1 MHIATEAPDH
11 VKDGGQI
18 AYIVGHPRGLNLT
31 FSTTNTYY
39 IYCIMS
45 DVTADGF
52 NSSPFLKE
60 LYDGLQDPELK
71 KKAIGGVK
79 AVIVITLKNKEG
91 KDQSWVLDLKK
102 EGTISKAD
110 SAPKSDVQLLLKD
123 ADFVKLA
130 NGKANGQ
137 KLFMNGKLKVKGNMM
152 KATAIESVFKQI
164 DPRPKSK
171 L

>member
-1 MHIATEAPDH
+1 
-11 VKDGGQI
+11 
-18 AYIVGHPRGLNLT
+18 
-31 FSTTNTYY
+31 
-39 IYCIMS
+39 MS
-45 DVTADGF
+45 VEVDGF
-52 NSSPFLKE
+52 NASALFKE
-60 LYDGLQDPELK
+60 LNEGLQDK
-71 KKAIGGVK
+71 SKAQEAIKGVN

-102 EGTISKAD
+102 EGTLTKVEGSV
-110 SAPKSDVQLLLKD
+110 PKGDVQLLLKD

-152 KATAIESVFKQI
+152 KATAIEFVFKKL
-164 DPRPKSK
+164 DPRPK

>member
-1 MHIATEAPDH
+1 
-11 VKDGGQI
+11 
-18 AYIVGHPRGLNLT
+18 
-31 FSTTNTYY
+31 
-39 IYCIMS
+39 MS

-52 NSSPFLKE
+52 NASE
-60 LYDGLQDPELK
+60 LFKQLQDGLADEAIK

-91 KDQSWVLDLKK
+91 KDQSWVLDLKNK
-102 EGTISKAD
+102 GDIAKVD
-110 SAPKSDVQLLLKD
+110 KLPKNDVQLLLKD

-152 KATAIESVFKQI
+152 KATAIESVFKSV
-164 DPRPKSK
+164 DPRPK

>member
-1 MHIATEAPDH
+1 
-11 VKDGGQI
+11 
-18 AYIVGHPRGLNLT
+18 
-31 FSTTNTYY
+31 
-39 IYCIMS
+39 MS

-102 EGTISKAD
+102 EGTIAKAD
-110 SAPKSDVQLLLKD
+110 SVPKNDVQLLLKD

-130 NGKANGQ
+130 GGKANGQ

-152 KATAIESVFKQI
+152 KATAIESVFKSI

>member
-1 MHIATEAPDH
+1 MSVE
-11 VKDGGQI
+11 VDGI
-18 AYIVGHPRGLNLT
+18 NASAL
-31 FSTTNTYY
+31 F
-39 IYCIMS
+39 
-45 DVTADGF
+45 
-52 NSSPFLKE
+52 KE
-60 LYDGLQDPELK
+60 LNEGLQDK
-71 KKAIGGVK
+71 SKAQEAIKGVN

-102 EGTISKAD
+102 EGTLTKVEGSV
-110 SAPKSDVQLLLKD
+110 PKGDVQLLLKD

-152 KATAIESVFKQI
+152 KATAIESVFKKL
-164 DPRPKSK
+164 DPRPK

>member
-1 MHIATEAPDH
+1 
-11 VKDGGQI
+11 
-18 AYIVGHPRGLNLT
+18 
-31 FSTTNTYY
+31 
-39 IYCIMS
+39 MS

-52 NSSPFLKE
+52 NASDLFNQLK
-60 LYDGLQDPELK
+60 DGLADEAIK
-71 KKAIGGVK
+71 KKAISGVK

-91 KDQSWVLDLKK
+91 KDQSWVLDLKNK
-102 EGTISKAD
+102 GEISKVD
-110 SAPKSDVQLLLKD
+110 KPPKNDVQLLLKD

-152 KATAIESVFKQI
+152 KATAIESVFKSI
-164 DPRPKSK
+164 DPRPK